1 MIDTICNNDMID
13 RNLKDTLE
21 KIASDSDLQKPSCP
35 FIEVH
40 GYALKQLAD
49 IILTNWQDITK
60 V

>member
-1 MIDTICNNDMID
+1 MIDTICNNDVID

-21 KIASDSDLQKPSCP
+21 KIASEPNFQKPSCP

-49 IILTNWQDITK
+49 IILTNWRDITK